1 MSRPGSFGNPFCL
14 GFEEFER
21 QIERIAKTSSEA
33 YPPVNIEEPEQG
45 RLRLTLAVAGFAP
58 ESLSVTLSDRELSV
72 RGERPQPSEGRVFLH
87 KGIAARGFLRS
98 FVLAD
103 GWDVEGANLANGLLS
118 IELKRIRLTQQIRQ
132 ISITLG

>member
-1 MSRPGSFGNPFCL
+1 MSRPGSFGSPFCL
-14 GFEEFER
+14 GFEEVER
-21 QIERIAKTSSEA
+21 LIERIAKTSSEA
-33 YPPVNIEEPEQG
+33 YPPVNIEEPGED

-58 ESLSVTLSDRELSV
+58 DSLSVTLSDRELVV
-72 RGERPQPSEGRVFLH
+72 RGERPQPVGDRVFLH
-87 KGIAARGFLRS
+87 KGIAARGFQRS

-103 GWDVEGANLANGLLS
+103 GWEVERANLANGLLS

>member
-72 RGERPQPSEGRVFLH
+72 RGERPQPAGDRVFLH

-103 GWDVEGANLANGLLS
+103 GWEVEGANLANGLLS

>member
-1 MSRPGSFGNPFCL
+1 MSRPGSVGNPFCL
-14 GFEEFER
+14 GFEEIER

-33 YPPVNIEEPEQG
+33 YPPVNIEETGED

-58 ESLSVTLSDRELSV
+58 ESLSVTLSDRELVV
-72 RGERPQPSEGRVFLH
+72 RGERPQPAGDRVYLH
-87 KGIAARGFLRS
+87 KGIAARGFQRG

-103 GWDVEGANLANGLLS
+103 GWEVEGARLANGLLS
-118 IELKRIRLTQQIRQ
+118 IELKRVRLTQQIRQ